1 MYLDRS
7 LENVREDIK
16 KDLTKMRKEI
26 INHTTNKEENNN
38 EL

>member
-1 MYLDRS
+1 LKEIN
-7 LENVREDIK
+7 LGNVLGDIK